1 MQEILTKLQE
11 HYGKAVDIE
20 YTVNISETGEFAKK
34 SDIARAIGEIN
45 RYFENQNKNIL
56 LVTPGRIGTSS
67 PELGV
72 PVVYA
77 EISHFSAIMDFVRFS
92 FRMLL
97 TEIKVKSTQRRIY
110 FVL

>member
-1 MQEILTKLQE
+1 MGSSRKQKIDVVV
-11 HYGKAVDIE
+11 YVDPHE
-20 YTVNISETGEFAKK
+20 YYSYAYAKK